1 VALARTADQTTTA
14 WAANTIMTK
23 AIAQTTAGTA
33 SSYTTTYAGL
43 HYLGVMIK
51 ASTNPTLISEGS
63 MPDVVAQV
71 SPGFGGTDAGLSTP
85 PTVTA
90 GAFTAGAF
98 GTGSGILAYGYVT

>member
-1 VALARTADQTTTA
+1 
-14 WAANTIMTK
+14 MTK
-23 AIAQTTAGTA
+23 AIAQTTAGSA

-51 ASTNPTLISEGS
+51 ATTTPTLISEGS
-63 MPDVVAQV
+63 MPDVVASP
-71 SPGFGGTDAGLSTP
+71 SPGLGGTDSGLSTP

-98 GTGSGILAYGYVT
+98 GTGSGILAYGYAT